1 MYLDDV
7 YRLLCIFLKQQ
18 HGGSVG
24 VNVELS
30 QELSVV
36 CCTLIYVA
44 KAYVVSKG
52 KCCQLKKDKENL
64 EKNDV

>member
-7 YRLLCIFLKQQ
+7 NGLLCVLLKQQ

-24 VNVELS
+24 VNVELP

-36 CCTLIYVA
+36 SVALIHVA
-44 KAYVVSKG
+44 KADIVSKG
-52 KCCQLKKDKENL
+52 KSGQLEERKS
-64 EKNDV
+64 